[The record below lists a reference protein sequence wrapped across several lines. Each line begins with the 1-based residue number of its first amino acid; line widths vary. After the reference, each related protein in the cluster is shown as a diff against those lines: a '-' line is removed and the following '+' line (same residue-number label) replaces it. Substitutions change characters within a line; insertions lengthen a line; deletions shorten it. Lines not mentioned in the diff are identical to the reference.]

1 MGPGY
6 DPASPDATVREA
18 WTLHG
23 DGSGTRTIATHY
35 ADGKSEEETTYFA
48 WLFTSVNYNVVYMNY
63 PCYWLILELTRDRLR
78 VQQSSKDP
86 DRLMSNDP
94 RIEKVFA
101 ASTDDDGE

>member
-1 MGPGY
+1 
-6 DPASPDATVREA
+6 
-18 WTLHG
+18 
-23 DGSGTRTIATHY
+23 
-35 ADGKSEEETTYFA
+35 
-48 WLFTSVNYNVVYMNY
+48 MNY
-63 PCYWLILELTRDRLR
+63 PRYWLILELTRDRLR